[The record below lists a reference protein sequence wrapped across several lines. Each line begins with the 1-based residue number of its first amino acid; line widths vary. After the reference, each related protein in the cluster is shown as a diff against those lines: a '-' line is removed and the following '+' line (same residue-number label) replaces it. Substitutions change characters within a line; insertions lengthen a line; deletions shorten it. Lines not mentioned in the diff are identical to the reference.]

1 MIELVG
7 QAYETTK
14 GIKVPKHTHLVVA
27 YNHET
32 KTFWFD
38 GDGSREWIR
47 RVMEPMTNTWSDE
60 EETYVSVDKT
70 LEQEAVEALNRMG
83 VAIEQDNWQER

>member
-1 MIELVG
+1 M
-7 QAYETTK
+7 
-14 GIKVPKHTHLVVA
+14 PKHTHLVIA

-47 RVMEPMTNTWSDE
+47 KLFEPETNTWSDE
-60 EETYVSVDKT
+60 EEAYVSPDSAV
-70 LEQEAVEALNRMG
+70 EQEAVEALERMG
-83 VAIEQDNWQER
+83 VAVEQTNWQER

>member
-1 MIELVG
+1 M
-7 QAYETTK
+7 
-14 GIKVPKHTHLVVA
+14 PKHTHLVIA

-47 RVMEPMTNTWSDE
+47 KLFEPETNTWSDE
-60 EETYVSVDKT
+60 EEAYVSPDS
-70 LEQEAVEALNRMG
+70 AVE
-83 VAIEQDNWQER
+83 QTNWQER

>member
-1 MIELVG
+1 V
-7 QAYETTK
+7 A
-14 GIKVPKHTHLVVA
+14 KHTHLVVA

-47 RVMEPMTNTWSDE
+47 RVLDPETNTWSDE
-60 EETYVSVDKT
+60 DETYVVIDKA
-70 LEQEAVEALNRMG
+70 LEQEAVEALAG
-83 VAIEQDNWQER
+83 IGIAIEEDNWQER

>member
-1 MIELVG
+1 M
-7 QAYETTK
+7 
-14 GIKVPKHTHLVVA
+14 PKHTHLVVA

-47 RVMEPMTNTWSDE
+47 RVLDPETNTWSDE
-60 EETYVSVDKT
+60 DETYVVIDKA
-70 LEQEAVEALNRMG
+70 LEQEAVEALDRMG
-83 VAIEQDNWQER
+83 IAVEQDNWQER

>member
-1 MIELVG
+1 M
-7 QAYETTK
+7 A
-14 GIKVPKHTHLVVA
+14 KHTHLVIA

-47 RVMEPMTNTWSDE
+47 RVLDPETNTWSDE
-60 EETYVSVDKT
+60 EEAYVLTDSA
-70 LEQEAVEALNRMG
+70 LEQEAVEALERMG
-83 VAIEQDNWQER
+83 IAVEQDNWQER

>member
-1 MIELVG
+1 MTL
-7 QAYETTK
+7 
-14 GIKVPKHTHLVVA
+14 HTHLVVA

-47 RVMEPMTNTWSDE
+47 RLFDEETNTWSDE
-60 EETYVSVDKT
+60 QENFIAVDD
-70 LEQEAVEALNRMG
+70 EVENEAVEALAKLGFEVSEN
-83 VAIEQDNWQER
+83 NWQRR

>member
-1 MIELVG
+1 M
-7 QAYETTK
+7 A
-14 GIKVPKHTHLVVA
+14 KHTHLVVA

-47 RVMEPMTNTWSDE
+47 RAMEPETNTWSDE
-60 EETYVSVDKT
+60 AEAYVLADSA
-70 LEQEAVEALNRMG
+70 LEQEAVEALDRMG
-83 VAIEQDNWQER
+83 IAVEQNNWQER

>member
-1 MIELVG
+1 M
-7 QAYETTK
+7 A
-14 GIKVPKHTHLVVA
+14 KHTHLVVA

-47 RVMEPMTNTWSDE
+47 RIMEPETNTWSDE
-60 EETYVSVDKT
+60 SEEYVLIDRKD
-70 LEQEAVEALNRMG
+70 ENEAVEALATLG
-83 VAIEQDNWQER
+83 VAVEQDGWQER

>member
-1 MIELVG
+1 
-7 QAYETTK
+7 
-14 GIKVPKHTHLVVA
+14 VPKHTHLVVA

-47 RVMEPMTNTWSDE
+47 RVLDPETNTWSDE
-60 EETYVSVDKT
+60 EEAYVLTDSA
-70 LEQEAVEALNRMG
+70 LEQEAVEALERMG
-83 VAIEQDNWQER
+83 IAVEQDNWQER

>member
-1 MIELVG
+1 MAI
-7 QAYETTK
+7 
-14 GIKVPKHTHLVVA
+14 HTHLVVA

-47 RVMEPMTNTWSDE
+47 RAMEIETNTWSDE
-60 EETYVSVDKT
+60 EEAYVSVDMA
-70 LEQEAVEALNRMG
+70 LEQEAVEALDRMG
-83 VAIEQDNWQER
+83 IAVEQNNWQER